1 MRFKPNLKIMKCLLI
16 LSVLSLALVV
26 RAKLEEKFHWKQ
38 LVFDWP
44 SEEAEKAAIKSG
56 EYVVENNLPLGLE
69 RWNNKLFITVP
80 R

>member
-1 MRFKPNLKIMKCLLI
+1 MKLLI
-16 LSVLSLALVV
+16 ICLVFCLSAIIVV
-26 RAKLEEKFHWKQ
+26 QAKLEEKFHWKQ

-44 SEEAEKAAIKSG
+44 SEEAEKNAIKSG